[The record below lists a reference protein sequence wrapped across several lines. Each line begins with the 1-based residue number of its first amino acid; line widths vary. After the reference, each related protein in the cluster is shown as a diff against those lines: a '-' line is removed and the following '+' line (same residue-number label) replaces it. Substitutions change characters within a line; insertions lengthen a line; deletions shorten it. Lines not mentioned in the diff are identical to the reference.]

1 MAVLDENSAQFEFA
15 TFNSLRIDAHRPA
28 SSKAPFLFIVKTPT
42 SDTLS
47 RSTTRSAAASINSH
61 AQRWAQEMAVSQSAN
76 GSASRREIDTPAFEK
91 CMMRCRVS
99 RLLEDPNKPV
109 KSKRSGSGK
118 RASRPTEKRSKRLT
132 PQPSEKAGT
141 TSEKD
146 PSTSPEA
153 EPRPRAEFSEDEI
166 SQTAPLLSPGPS
178 RFSVWDPFDSTSLAN
193 DGDVQ
198 PILQYY
204 LSFALLST
212 PKGDDGQ
219 KPPDGALIQH
229 FSSINAIIQGCMHKS
244 VHMYALLA
252 ATASRMRRVSGVS
265 FRADNGPEI
274 YLHKALQ
281 CLRMLL
287 DNSQSAVEDR
297 QIILDIYYL
306 SVCGWYMERYGESKT
321 HFDVLKHF
329 WKTLTPG
336 QSTLDQYIY
345 DLLSYNTIFLEADAT
360 KVLDSAGLDR
370 FSHLPGHG
378 TIANPLAWHPK
389 HPVSV
394 RHCSA
399 LPLTLEQAAYSPDLR
414 GVVQEL
420 PRLLLLHNNL
430 AQNPALLPPE
440 REWVRSKSRSLVL
453 RLLELP
459 SYGGELCCR
468 LTLVILLRWIFKTS
482 SSANGSPADADSDI
496 SVDLGLVT
504 QRLKRQLQY
513 EILLPSNEISPVA
526 LGSGAAAGAGH
537 SPPQIWTGKS
547 NHLLL
552 WVLITGLF
560 GARLTDQKDEYDW
573 FWSRIKALMRLLEV
587 STMSR
592 LRNLVTSFGF
602 VEGMLDDQ
610 RIDGVLADERPNAA

>member
-1 MAVLDENSAQFEFA
+1 L
-15 TFNSLRIDAHRPA
+15 
-28 SSKAPFLFIVKTPT
+28 
-42 SDTLS
+42 
-47 RSTTRSAAASINSH
+47 
-61 AQRWAQEMAVSQSAN
+61 
-76 GSASRREIDTPAFEK
+76 
-91 CMMRCRVS
+91 
-99 RLLEDPNKPV
+99 
-109 KSKRSGSGK
+109 
-118 RASRPTEKRSKRLT
+118 
-132 PQPSEKAGT
+132 
-141 TSEKD
+141 
-146 PSTSPEA
+146 
-153 EPRPRAEFSEDEI
+153 
-166 SQTAPLLSPGPS
+166 
-178 RFSVWDPFDSTSLAN
+178 DPFDSASLAN
-193 DGDVQ
+193 DSDVQ

-212 PKGDDGQ
+212 PKADDGQ
-219 KPPDGALIQH
+219 RPPDGALMQH

-287 DNSQSAVEDR
+287 DNNSQSAVEDR

-321 HFDVLKHF
+321 HFNVLKHF

-360 KVLDSAGLDR
+360 KVLASTGVDR

-399 LPLTLEQAAYSPDLR
+399 LPVALEQAAYSPDLR
-414 GVVQEL
+414 QVVQEL
-420 PRLLLLHNNL
+420 PLLLLLHNNL
-430 AQNPALLPPE
+430 VQNSELSCPE
-440 REWVRSKSRSLVL
+440 RDWVRSKSRSLVL

-468 LTLVILLRWIFKTS
+468 LTLVILLRCIFKTS
-482 SSANGSPADADSDI
+482 SPAKSSSASVDSDI

-513 EILLPSNEISPVA
+513 EILLPSNEISPIA
-526 LGSGAAAGAGH
+526 LGSGPAGAAAATAAGGVAAH
-537 SPPQIWTGKS
+537 TPPQIWTGKS

-552 WVLITGLF
+552 WVLIAGLY
-560 GARLTDQKDEYDW
+560 GARLTDQKAEYDW

-592 LRNLVTSFGF
+592 LRHLVTSFAF

-610 RIDGVLADERPNAA
+610 RIDGVLADEGPE